1 MDTEVS
7 IKGII
12 SPADWDS
19 DFNVTE
25 IKISADQERDF
36 LIDRDSV
43 GEILFKHIQESV
55 KVSGIIG
62 EDEKGN
68 KTITVK
74 NFEVLD

>member
-1 MDTEVS
+1 MDTEIS
-7 IKGII
+7 IKGVI
-12 SPADWDS
+12 SPANWDA

-36 LIDRDSV
+36 LIERDSV
-43 GEILFKHIQESV
+43 GEILFKHIQGLV

-62 EDEKGN
+62 EDDKGN